1 MGAALDLVNVLHEPT
16 AVFGRVKEKP
26 RVLVPW
32 LVISVLLTALA
43 VLSRPYQAAAMD
55 AIRATLTPEQAAR
68 VPPGSTPM
76 WRTIVGTPLVALI
89 GLLIGSGFLWIG
101 TMLAG
106 GQTRFKSLMSV
117 LCYSYVTYV
126 IFAAVTM
133 IVLSMRGIGA
143 VTSFQDLRAPLGLD
157 LLAPGASL
165 FLGAVLNG
173 INPFSVWGVWLC
185 GTGVSI
191 TQGTSRASG
200 ILVTA
205 FAFLTGL
212 LLTSAPLLLISMG
225 AKQ

>member
-32 LVISVLLTALA
+32 LVLSVILTALA
-43 VLSRPYQAAAMD
+43 VVSRPYQAAAMD
-55 AIRATLTPEQAAR
+55 AIRATLSPEQAAR
-68 VPPGSTPM
+68 IPPGSTPM
-76 WRTIVGTPLVALI
+76 WRTIVGTPLVSFI
-89 GLLIGSGFLWIG
+89 GLLLGSGLLWIG
-101 TMLAG
+101 AMLAG
-106 GQTRFKSLMSV
+106 GQARFKSVMSV
-117 LCYSYVTYV
+117 LCYSNVTYA

-133 IVLSMRGIGA
+133 IVLSVRGLGA

-157 LLAPGASL
+157 LLAPGAGL

-173 INPFSVWGVWLC
+173 INPFSIWGVWLC

-191 TQGTSRASG
+191 TQGTSRAGG

-205 FAFLTGL
+205 LAFLTGL
-212 LLTSAPLLLISMG
+212 LITSAPLLLFSMG
-225 AKQ
+225 SKQ

>member
-1 MGAALDLVNVLHEPT
+1 MGAALDLINVLHEPT

-68 VPPGSTPM
+68 IPPGATPM
-76 WRTIVGTPLVALI
+76 WRTILGAPVVSLI
-89 GLLIGSGFLWIG
+89 GLLIGSGLLWIG

-106 GQTRFKSLMSV
+106 GQARFKSLMSV
-117 LCYSYVTYV
+117 LCYSNMTYV
-126 IFAAVTM
+126 IFVAVTM
-133 IVLSMRGIGA
+133 IVLSVRGIGA

-173 INPFSVWGVWLC
+173 INPFSIWGVWLC

-191 TQGTSRASG
+191 TQGTSRAGG

-205 FAFLTGL
+205 LAFLIGVL
-212 LLTSAPLLLISMG
+212 ITSAPLLLFSMG

>member
-1 MGAALDLVNVLHEPT
+1 MGAALDLLNVLHEPT

-32 LVISVLLTALA
+32 LVISILLTVLA

-55 AIRATLTPEQAAR
+55 AIRATLSPEQAAR
-68 VPPGSTPM
+68 IPPGSTPM
-76 WRTIVGTPLVALI
+76 WRTLVGTPLVSLI
-89 GLLIGSGFLWIG
+89 GLLIGSGLLWIG
-101 TMLAG
+101 TLLTG
-106 GQTRFKSLMSV
+106 GQARFKSLMSV
-117 LCYSYVTYV
+117 LCYSNVTYV

-133 IVLSMRGIGA
+133 VVLSMRGVGA

-157 LLAPGASL
+157 LLTPGASL

-191 TQGTSRASG
+191 TQETSRTGG

-205 FAFLTGL
+205 FAFLVGL
-212 LLTSAPLLLISMG
+212 LVTSAPLLLVTMG
-225 AKQ
+225 SKQ